1 MPCDL
6 CAEVYFIHLTLCVP
20 GLFVPSVRPPCPG
33 YSPATIVDAQ
43 DMEQERFARVLE
55 QVRNG
60 DALQCAS
67 LAHCLVEDEQL
78 WELVEAV
85 KHAGAGQFW

>member
-1 MPCDL
+1 MEQ
-6 CAEVYFIHLTLCVP
+6 AT
-20 GLFVPSVRPPCPG
+20 R
-33 YSPATIVDAQ
+33 SPATIVDA
-43 DMEQERFARVLE
+43 QERFARVLE

-60 DALQCAS
+60 DTLQCAS
-67 LAHCLVEDEQL
+67 LAHCLVGDGQL

>member
-1 MPCDL
+1 MEQ
-6 CAEVYFIHLTLCVP
+6 AT
-20 GLFVPSVRPPCPG
+20 R
-33 YSPATIVDAQ
+33 SPATIVDAQ
-43 DMEQERFARVLE
+43 LRFARVVVDAAQERFARVLE

-67 LAHCLVEDEQL
+67 LAHCLVGDGQL